1 MSLPKVEAFGESMQ
15 RRWNRISVEKAIQ
28 KLRVKI
34 NELCHEGKLVLH
46 KCLERGSDQETILS
60 LLDYSQM
67 PGRVKPFVP
76 RLLLLLEPDKIRW
89 KPATSPWLWMGVI
102 ADCVEFCDTTVS
114 FKLHIVFWGVLFGC
128 TGCSPWD
135 L

>member
-15 RRWNRISVEKAIQ
+15 RRWNRISVEKAKQ

-60 LLDYSQM
+60 LSSITARC
-67 PGRVKPFVP
+67 PEG
-76 RLLLLLEPDKIRW
+76 
-89 KPATSPWLWMGVI
+89 
-102 ADCVEFCDTTVS
+102 
-114 FKLHIVFWGVLFGC
+114 
-128 TGCSPWD
+128 
-135 L
+135 